1 MTASRRIAIVALLL
15 FAAGGVALAEP
26 ADDEPT
32 SGGAKLPAQ
41 TSRYNRGNQPG
52 RYRDAKKKLIYFVLK
67 RGQASI
73 YDGAG
78 REIGKVTKPV
88 LLNSG
93 AAKDMDV
100 DHSGT
105 KQSFAW
111 AWATEAG
118 SGWIARSELA
128 NPPKPDIDP
137 TRNPRPPRDSDQR
150 LVIDAPTGRKK
161 LEGLRFMNSQGTI
174 KPSGNHGADYGGR
187 HPGNADYIYLC
198 FACPNV
204 IRGGMARDSLADGSR
219 FVPALD
225 EKAKPIVEVMT
236 MYRDADMKKPVRV
249 TFLYGR
255 GDDGDLYG
263 WIARANVGDL

>member
-1 MTASRRIAIVALLL
+1 MY
-15 FAAGGVALAEP
+15 AAATGVAVAQQD
-26 ADDEPT
+26 DDEPA
-32 SGGAKLPAQ
+32 GGKSKLPAQ

-52 RYRDAKKKLIYFVLK
+52 RYRDAKKKVIYFALK
-67 RGQASI
+67 HTEAAI

-100 DHSGT
+100 DRSGT

-118 SGWIARSELA
+118 SGWIARSELV

-137 TRNPRPPRDSDQR
+137 TRNPKAPRDSDQR
-150 LVIDAPTGRKK
+150 LVIDAAAGRKK
-161 LEGLRFMNSQGTI
+161 LDGLRFMNSQGTI
-174 KPSGNHGADYGGR
+174 KPTGNHGTDYGGR
-187 HPGNADYIYLC
+187 HPGAADYIYLC

-204 IRGGMARDSLADGSR
+204 IKGGMARDSLADGSG

-225 EKAKPIVEVMT
+225 EKGKPIVEVMT
-236 MYRDADMKKPVRV
+236 MYRDADMKKPVKV

-255 GDDGDLYG
+255 GEDGDLYG